1 MNSNENVQFSNSLG
15 SVTDKR
21 IIVNRKEGD
30 EEIDISKISSI
41 IYKKNRNYFFIFLG
55 IIVFLAGIY
64 FFYLN
69 LRYLGVYEIVLVILF
84 SILGFL
90 TALANW
96 FGGHQI
102 VLGFSGKDGRTIS
115 VGSSKRKEGE
125 EFVQAI
131 KKSIFK

>member
-55 IIVFLAGIY
+55 IIVFLAGILVSLSGIFVGY
-64 FFYLN
+64 
-69 LRYLGVYEIVLVILF
+69 GIVLVILF

-90 TALANW
+90 TAVANW

-102 VLGFSGKDGRTIS
+102 VLGFSGKDGRKIL